1 MRFSVACL
9 SACLAPAAA
18 LSVFNGNAPD
28 ATANLGLR
36 IPGESPLELCDGEH
50 GDDIVEIERVDLMPN
65 PPAAGQELVIKA
77 HGTVKKT
84 IEEGA
89 YVQLSV
95 KYGLIRL
102 INTKAD
108 LCEQIGNVDLKCPV
122 KAGDMKITKK
132 VDLPNEI
139 PPVCDPLPLRK
150 GCMLIPHQG
159 RYTVQAD
166 VYTADDEHITC
177 LTATVTFNMAVN
189 GFFSNEL

>member
-28 ATANLGLR
+28 VTANLGLR

-139 PPVCDPLPLRK
+139 PP
-150 GCMLIPHQG
+150 G